1 MDLKLRNVWSHV
13 LDVDD
18 SDLDEDTNFFESGG
32 DSVAALRLVAA
43 ARDVNLSVEIE
54 DVFNSPTL
62 GGLAEKCQEA
72 SPASKPKGTASEV
85 SILDQDTVGA
95 CATACQVEPETIEDI
110 FPASPVQSL
119 IFEAGK
125 SYGTYVMQWV
135 FQICGQVDSSLL
147 IEAWDRLQKKHQILR
162 TRLVKVGIDHFQV
175 VLQSDMEWQEGK
187 DLAQYKRQSLR
198 QRVAY
203 GRPLFRYAVI
213 KEEEDSYFVWTAHHA
228 GFDGWTR
235 RMIFKHLQESL
246 SQPLEYA
253 KRPDGTGFK
262 NLISWSQRRQKVASS
277 RYWKS
282 AFEGFKG
289 SGCVFPLSLQS
300 IPTTTSILSKSWS
313 RGSANK
319 SKFTM
324 AAVAHAAL
332 AISFGN
338 MSGLSDISFTITR
351 SGRYDPIPGVES
363 IFGPMLIVVP
373 LRTKF
378 LKEQSLEDYI
388 RSMQNQLVS
397 MTPHE
402 RDGHA
407 IARELLGSSQLRQAY
422 LSWHAL
428 GDDVLSKDLPFKNRA
443 GLPARLKP
451 RRDLSTQ
458 FAANYGLVL
467 NVYERE
473 DSLDL
478 YISWDDSLRSQS
490 DIEQLMADL
499 IHNLDQLVGS
509 NHLSVGDLWLGK
521 EPKWVY

>member
-262 NLISWSQRRQKVASS
+262 NLISWSQRRQNVASS